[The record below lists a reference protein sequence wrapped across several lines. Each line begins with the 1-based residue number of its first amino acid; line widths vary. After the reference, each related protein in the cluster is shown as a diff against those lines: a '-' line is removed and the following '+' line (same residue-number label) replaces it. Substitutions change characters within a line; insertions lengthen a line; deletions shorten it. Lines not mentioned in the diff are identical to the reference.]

1 MDTADKIR
9 DRRSIL
15 AYIQAAQTSIREFGS
30 SLLSTLERI
39 PTSNCI
45 IAVLRLLLRDCSNLE
60 QVQKCL
66 LKNLHLL
73 ESGEILSS
81 TQLQDPTLQTA
92 RFAFEPS
99 EGNDK
104 PASWYEQQYQN
115 EMREMGSFISLCDK
129 WVCELELGTESGDT
143 TVKPGDNKLDSH

>member
-1 MDTADKIR
+1 MDIADKMR
-9 DRRSIL
+9 NRRSIL

-66 LKNLHLL
+66 LKNQHLL
-73 ESGEILSS
+73 ESGEIVGS
-81 TQLQDPTLQTA
+81 TQLQDPALRTA
-92 RFAFEPS
+92 RFAFEGR

-104 PASWYEQQYQN
+104 PASWYEDQYRN
-115 EMREMGSFISLCDK
+115 EMQEMGSFISLCDK
-129 WVCELELGTESGDT
+129 WVCELELGIESGDI
-143 TVKPGDNKLDSH
+143 TVKPEDNKLDSR